1 MYLQRCGPFVG
12 VCNLISLH
20 SHWRWVPT
28 KCPRMCACVCVE
40 LSALKYPFDGSYI
53 SFISVFF
60 IFHHHDN
67 PKSHPGGHVRKRDE
81 VCRAFD
87 WNGPW
92 LFNYSC
98 ATMIVLKC
106 SFWLYRNTH
115 TYTHTFIYSYVHTF
129 ILLYLHTF
137 VHSHIHTFVHSH
149 IHTYTHTHIHTFTHT
164 YTHTH
169 IHTDTHTYAH
179 KHIHTYIHTYIHT
192 SIHACMHTFMH
203 TYMDT

>member
-1 MYLQRCGPFVG
+1 MYYQRCGPCRCVQYDFIAFTLMLSSHKVRKN
-12 VCNLISLH
+12 VCMCLRWTICIKIS
-20 SHWRWVPT
+20 V
-28 KCPRMCACVCVE
+28 
-40 LSALKYPFDGSYI
+40 DGSYI

-106 SFWLYRNTH
+106 SFWWYRNTH
-115 TYTHTFIYSYVHTF
+115 TYTHTHIHSYVHTF
-129 ILLYLHTF
+129 IPSYIRTF
-137 VHSHIHTFVHSH
+137 THLHIHTFTHS
-149 IHTYTHTHIHTFTHT
+149 HIHTFTHT
-164 YTHTH
+164 HTYTHSH
-169 IHTDTHTYAH
+169 RHTYTHTYAH
-179 KHIHTYIHTYIHT
+179 THTYTYIHTHVHTYIHTY
-192 SIHACMHTFMH
+192 C
-203 TYMDT
+203 